1 MYSGAASGAVAAAA
15 VLGAA
20 FVGQHSLDHSSGA
33 QRVDS
38 ESAGAA
44 ASPHVEAEQACT
56 CASGSDSS
64 CPEPVCECIPPL
76 APLSA
81 TGSEGASTASLSA
94 AAGAGAAAAGAGL
107 SFRGSRASSRPAAS
121 RSVDAATQT
130 PPQDIVNVVPKAPS
144 SGGSSVGS
152 STPGR
157 VSHGRRA

>member
-1 MYSGAASGAVAAAA
+1 MYSGAASGAVAAVA

-20 FVGQHSLDHSSGA
+20 FIGQHSLDHSSGA

-44 ASPHVEAEQACT
+44 ASPHVEAEEART
-56 CASGSDSS
+56 CASGSDTA

-76 APLSA
+76 APPSA
-81 TGSEGASTASLSA
+81 EGASTASLAA
-94 AAGAGAAAAGAGL
+94 AAGAGAAAAGAGFRL
-107 SFRGSRASSRPAAS
+107 RGSRAKARPAAF

-130 PPQDIVNVVPKAPS
+130 LPQDIVNVVPKARL

-152 STPGR
+152 STPVR
-157 VSHGRRA
+157 VSHGRSA

>member
-20 FVGQHSLDHSSGA
+20 FVSQHSLESPSA
-33 QRVDS
+33 ASRVDV

-44 ASPHVEAEQACT
+44 ASQHVEADRART
-56 CASGSDSS
+56 CALGSDSL
-64 CPEPVCECIPPL
+64 CPEPVCECPL
-76 APLSA
+76 APPSA
-81 TGSEGASTASLSA
+81 AGSEGVSSVSL
-94 AAGAGAAAAGAGL
+94 AAAAGVGAAATGAGIL
-107 SFRGSRASSRPAAS
+107 LRGSRPSSRPAAS

-130 PPQDIVNVVPKAPS
+130 PPQDIVNVVPKAAS